1 MAHRVSKAQQVAN
14 RVNAE
19 RSTGPSNTVSTRFN
33 AVKHGLLA
41 EGITELDDVGYTG
54 FLAGVKTALKPE
66 GTIQHFLSER
76 ICLCMVRLKRASRL
90 EAEFITGTLNPPIT
104 KIEGRMLS
112 DTSELLNG
120 KTVVVDP
127 GLPAPLP
134 ESAVEHLVGRFQRYE
149 TAIENKLYR
158 AMNQLERLQRLRL
171 GEKLPAPA
179 TLDMGV
185 HLDQEPLASF
195 GNYENTAAN

>member
-1 MAHRVSKAQQVAN
+1 
-14 RVNAE
+14 
-19 RSTGPSNTVSTRFN
+19 
-33 AVKHGLLA
+33 
-41 EGITELDDVGYTG
+41 
-54 FLAGVKTALKPE
+54 
-66 GTIQHFLSER
+66 
-76 ICLCMVRLKRASRL
+76 
-90 EAEFITGTLNPPIT
+90 
-104 KIEGRMLS
+104 ML
-112 DTSELLNG
+112 
-120 KTVVVDP
+120 DP

-195 GNYENTAAN
+195 GNHENTTAN